1 VNRFAVRFW
10 SGGGSTARSHYHD
23 WYLPLGPPLIIIVGR
38 IHLREQWPE
47 SSLFLF
53 CRLHSRHAPLH
64 APYLNLH
71 AGVTLQVGPPRRSPI
86 TSAVRR
92 YYRKIGVI
100 REIEQRSRSL
110 LPGLAPGRRQEENGR
125 ASKASA
131 NAAACQ
137 PVEEY
142 VQRSKW
148 VQ

>member
-1 VNRFAVRFW
+1 MIVR
-10 SGGGSTARSHYHD
+10 
-23 WYLPLGPPLIIIVGR
+23 R
-38 IHLREQWPE
+38 IHVRDQRPV
-47 SSLFLF
+47 SYFFLF
-53 CRLHSRHAPLH
+53 CGLHRCHLPLQ
-64 APYLNLH
+64 ALYLNLH
-71 AGVTLQVGPPRRSPI
+71 AGVRLQVGPPRRSPI

-110 LPGLAPGRRQEENGR
+110 LPGLAPGRREEENGR

-148 VQ
+148 VK